1 MANRPVGREKKV
13 SGENTGGVYKRGEGQ
28 GTGPVSGG
36 SMPGGSSS
44 GSSGSGGSPINRV
57 LRSGGGRMGCGSIL
71 LILVVFLLMSK
82 GGLSGLI
89 NGGGNGGNNSIPY
102 QTTTQN
108 NNWTPGTT
116 TTTTKPET
124 TTKPSGGSFLNYYS
138 GSQAGNAWTMGSN
151 TGKLDTTVASGS
163 RAKFANIKGNGQD
176 TFTIMVYMCGTD
188 LESQSGMGTNDLSEM
203 AKATISRNINLLV
216 FTGGC
221 KRWRNNVVSSS
232 NNQIYLIRDG
242 GLALLEKNAGN
253 GAMTNPNT
261 LLSFINY
268 CTKNYPANRNALI
281 FWDHGAGSIG
291 GYGYDEKNASAGAMS
306 LAGINSALNAAGI
319 KYDFI
324 GFDTCLMGT
333 AETALV
339 LSNYADYMIA
349 SEETEPGVG
358 WYYTNWLTK
367 LSQNPSMSN
376 LEIGKN
382 IVDDFV
388 DVCARDCRGQ
398 QTTLAMVDLAEFA
411 NTVPSKLTAFAE
423 GTSNLI
429 KSNNFQAVSSA
440 RYNTREFAAANK
452 IDQVDLVHLARN
464 MGTEEGSALAKAIL
478 GAVKYNRTSSNMNNA
493 YGVAIYFPYKKTSKV
508 SSAIKTYN
516 SIGMDSAY
524 TKCIQEFAS
533 LEVSGQVASGGTS
546 SPLPSLFG
554 NPQYQSTGNADL
566 VSTLISQF
574 LGGNFGQISGL
585 DAGNVDFFSGRS
597 MSVEETADYIAAN
610 QLDPTGLAWKDDG
623 GVKKIELSEEQWGMV
638 TDLALSV
645 FVDDGEGYI
654 DLGTDNVFEFDDNG
668 ALIGDYDGT
677 WLAINGHV
685 VAYNYEGTTLDG
697 EEYTITGTVPCL
709 VDGIRANLMIVF
721 DSANPDGYVAGVRY
735 DYRDGETDTI
745 AKAME
750 ALEEGA
756 KIDFL
761 CDYYSYDGV
770 YQDSYMLGDPFT
782 VNGDLSI
789 TNVPLGDFDVLATYR
804 FTDFYQQNYWTEP
817 IK

>member
-13 SGENTGGVYKRGEGQ
+13 SGKNTGGVYKRGEGL

-36 SMPGGSSS
+36 SMPGGSSG
-44 GSSGSGGSPINRV
+44 GSSGSPIGRV
-57 LRSGGGRMGCGSIL
+57 LRSSGGRMGCGSFL
-71 LILVVFLLMSK
+71 LIIIAVLFLTN

-89 NGGGNGGNNSIPY
+89 GGGGNGQEQY
-102 QTTTQN
+102 VTTQN
-108 NNWTPGTT
+108 VPTTSWNYGTT
-116 TTTTKPET
+116 TTKRPET
-124 TTKPSGGSFLNYYS
+124 TTQSNNGGSFLNYYA
-138 GSQAGNAWTMGSN
+138 GSQAGSAWTMGAN
-151 TGKLDTTVASGS
+151 TGKLDTTVAKGS

-176 TFTIMVYMCGTD
+176 VMTVMIYLCGTD
-188 LESQSGMGTNDLSEM
+188 LESGNGMGTNDLSEM
-203 AKATISRNINLLV
+203 AKATIGNNLNVIV

-221 KRWRNNVVSSS
+221 KRWRNNIIS
-232 NNQIYLIRDG
+232 NSVNQIYQIKSG
-242 GLALLEKNAGN
+242 GLLPLEQNAGN

-268 CTKNYPANRNALI
+268 CTKNFPANRNALI

-333 AETALV
+333 AETALT
-339 LSNYADYMIA
+339 LSQYADYMIA

-367 LSQNPSMSN
+367 LSQNTSMPT
-376 LEIGKN
+376 LEIGRN

-398 QTTLAMVDLAEFA
+398 QTTLAMVDLAEFS
-411 NTVPSKLTAFAE
+411 NTVPAKLTAFAE

-429 KSNNFQAVSSA
+429 KGNNFNAVSSA
-440 RYNTREFAAANK
+440 RYNTREFASTSK

-464 MGTEEGSALAKAIL
+464 MGTQEGLDLAQAVL
-478 GAVKYNRTSSNMNNA
+478 GSVKYNRTSSNMNNA

-508 SSAIKTYN
+508 STAVKTYN

-533 LEVSGQVASGGTS
+533 MEVSGQVASGGTS

-554 NPQYQSTGNADL
+554 NAQYQQTGNADL
-566 VSTLISQF
+566 VSSLLSSF
-574 LGGNFGQISGL
+574 LGGDFSQISGL
-585 DAGNVDFFSGRS
+585 SSGNVDFFSGRS
-597 MSVEETADYIAAN
+597 MTTEETAEYIAGH
-610 QLDPTGLAWKDDG
+610 QFDPTALVWQKDADG
-623 GVKKIELSEEQWGMV
+623 VPKITLSEEQWGMV
-638 TDLALSV
+638 TDLVLSV
-645 FVDDGEGYI
+645 FVDDGTGYI
-654 DLGTDNVFEFDDNG
+654 DLGTDNVFEFDEKG
-668 ALIGDYDGT
+668 ALIGENDGT

-685 VAYNYEGTTLDG
+685 VAYNYEGTTMDG
-697 EEYTITGTVPCL
+697 ENYTITGTVPCM
-709 VDGIRANLMIVF
+709 VDGVRANLLIVF

-735 DYRDGETDTI
+735 DYRNGETETV
-745 AKAME
+745 AKAAE

-761 CDYYSYDGV
+761 CDFYSYEGE

-782 VNGDLSI
+782 VEGDLEIS
-789 TNVPLGDFDVLATYR
+789 NVEIGDNNLYATYR
-804 FTDFYQQNYWTEP
+804 FTDLYLQNYWTTP
-817 IK
+817 MQ